1 VITGTSSLFH
11 ARQLLFGRRAF
22 VTPGVEDEK
31 QKYHNPQNK
40 KDNYA
45 RTVFPKLLYAAKN
58 RRLHATLLY
67 TKPEQLSISKFALGR
82 CTPSLAG

>member
-1 VITGTSSLFH
+1 
-11 ARQLLFGRRAF
+11 

-67 TKPEQLSISKFALGR
+67 TKPEQLSISKFAPGR